1 MRETVIRHDEENDI
15 LYISFHDPPLPA
27 GHTNR
32 RGDFLFRSK
41 QGAPIGVT
49 IMNFGRYAE
58 VIKILAEHKALNQ
71 EE

>member
-15 LYISFHDPPLPA
+15 LYISFHNPPLAA

-41 QGAPIGVT
+41 KGELIGVT
-49 IMNFGRYAE
+49 VMDFSRYEE